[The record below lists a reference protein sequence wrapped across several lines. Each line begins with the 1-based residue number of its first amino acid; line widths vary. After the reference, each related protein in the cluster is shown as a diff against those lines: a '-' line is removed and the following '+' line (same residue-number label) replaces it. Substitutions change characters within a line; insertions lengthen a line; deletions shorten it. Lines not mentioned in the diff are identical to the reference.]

1 MREGEI
7 ATDHDSLP
15 AHEPPGERQEVPL
28 KPRRLGQ
35 TDIEVSP
42 IGLGCWQFSQGKNM
56 TGRMWSVLDQATM
69 DAIVAAALKGG
80 VTWFDTAQAYGGGAS
95 ERALSAALGHAD
107 VAPGS
112 VVVATKWLPILKT
125 AGDIPRTIG
134 TRLECLQ
141 PYPIGLFQVHIPWSV
156 SSVRAQ
162 MREMAKLVRAGKVR
176 AVGVSNFSASW
187 MAKAGAA
194 LQAEGLP
201 LAVNQVRINLL
212 DRAIETNGV
221 LDLARKHRVTLIAY
235 SPLAQGILTGRYH
248 DDPAA
253 IRALPW
259 GRRSRLSP
267 SSRFLTPEGLARS
280 APLIAALRA
289 VGAAHGASPA
299 QVALAW
305 LVTYYGDTVV
315 AIPGASRPEQ
325 AAAAAAAMDLH
336 LSAAEVAEIDAIS
349 ATVAAR

>member
-1 MREGEI
+1 ME
-7 ATDHDSLP
+7 
-15 AHEPPGERQEVPL
+15 
-28 KPRRLGQ
+28 PRRLGQ
-35 TDIEVSP
+35 TDIEISP

-56 TGRMWSVLDQATM
+56 TGKMWSVLDQTTM
-69 DAIVAAALKGG
+69 DAIVAAALRGG
-80 VTWFDTAQAYGGGAS
+80 TTWFDTAQAYGGGAS

-112 VVVATKWLPILKT
+112 VAVATKWLPILKP
-125 AGDIPRTIG
+125 AGDISRTIG
-134 TRLECLQ
+134 TRIECLQ
-141 PYPIGLFQVHIPWSV
+141 PYPIDLFQVHIPWSL
-156 SSVRAQ
+156 SSIPVQ
-162 MREMAKLVRAGKVR
+162 MREMAKLVRAGTVR
-176 AVGVSNFSASW
+176 AVGVSNFSASQ

-201 LAVNQVRINLL
+201 LAANQVRINLL
-212 DRAIETNGV
+212 ERAIETNGV

-235 SPLAQGILTGRYH
+235 SPLAQGVLTGRYH

-253 IRALPW
+253 VRALPY

-267 SSRFLTPEGLARS
+267 SNRFLTSKGLARS

-289 VGAAHGASPA
+289 VGAAHGATPA

-325 AAAAAAAMDLH
+325 TTAAAAAMDLR
-336 LSAAEVAEIDAIS
+336 LSAAEMASLDAIS
-349 ATVAAR
+349 AAVTKR